1 MNKKEHWENVYKH
14 KVATEVSWYQP
25 EPTLSLGLINKYAP
39 HPDARIIDVGGGAS
53 TLCDYLLQYGYQH
66 ITVLDL
72 SANAIAQARQR
83 LGDKS
88 ALVHWQ
94 EEDVT
99 HFVSDETYD
108 LWHDRAVFHFL
119 TNKSDREKYR
129 QILQASVAVGGHVI
143 MAAFALG
150 GPKQCSGLDIV
161 QYDAQKL
168 KTELGEKFS
177 LIEQTSENHLTP
189 AGQEQAFGYYVFVR
203 NSK

>member
-1 MNKKEHWENVYKH
+1 MNKKEHWENVYKN
-14 KVATEVSWYQP
+14 KAATEVSWYQP
-25 EPTLSLGLINKYAP
+25 EPTLSLDLINKYAP

-119 TNKSDREKYR
+119 TNKSDRKKYR

-150 GPKQCSGLDIV
+150 GPSKCSGLDIV